1 MERWKAREYSKEYK
15 CEVNVRDIV
24 GNACTSWLSLCS
36 LCALDILFCV
46 VHMGSENGADWND
59 DFDSLIRQSDRGYFE
74 QYTESSYTKRGIS
87 MEDRKNDGKKSEKF
101 SSHAALANEIHQARA
116 ILAIPLQNTLSKVA
130 PEPSQYCGY
139 LMELAIRVGGM
150 CIVNATIRSM
160 EINRLV
166 NCEMHHV

>member
-1 MERWKAREYSKEYK
+1 
-15 CEVNVRDIV
+15 
-24 GNACTSWLSLCS
+24 
-36 LCALDILFCV
+36 
-46 VHMGSENGADWND
+46 
-59 DFDSLIRQSDRGYFE
+59 
-74 QYTESSYTKRGIS
+74 